1 MNRRAVAAALI
12 LCVMMAS
19 VSCSDK
25 PSPTVIHEAETFGT
39 SGTTRAEPGFM
50 DEVYEQV
57 VLSSEAGVTYDF
69 KYDSDIL
76 AYTGQGGNFYLVGS
90 DATKCFL
97 HVIIQDQ
104 VNESF
109 DDAKTAYQG
118 SITKEFTLESGRRAF
133 IYTTDDAS
141 NIHVVID
148 AEGIINS
155 GKGLISIYIG
165 AVETWPFS
173 GEQIADQVEKGF

>member
-19 VSCSDK
+19 VSCSNK

-50 DEVYEQV
+50 DEFYEQV
-57 VLSSEAGVTYDF
+57 VLSSESGVTYDF

-104 VNESF
+104 MNESF
-109 DDAKTAYQG
+109 EEAKSVYQG
-118 SITKEFTLESGRRAF
+118 SITKEFTLDSGRKAF
-133 IYTTDDAS
+133 IYTTDDTN

-148 AEGIINS
+148 AEGIIPA
-155 GKGLISIYIG
+155 GKGLVNIYIG
-165 AVETWPFS
+165 SVEIWPYS
-173 GEQIADQVEKGF
+173 SEQIADQVDKGF

>member
-19 VSCSDK
+19 VSCSNK

-57 VLSSEAGVTYDF
+57 VLSSESGVTYDF

-76 AYTGQGGNFYLVGS
+76 SASAAKHMLSPLKVYRIF
-90 DATKCFL
+90 
-97 HVIIQDQ
+97 IIQ
-104 VNESF
+104 
-109 DDAKTAYQG
+109 
-118 SITKEFTLESGRRAF
+118 
-133 IYTTDDAS
+133 
-141 NIHVVID
+141 H
-148 AEGIINS
+148 
-155 GKGLISIYIG
+155 
-165 AVETWPFS
+165 FS
-173 GEQIADQVEKGF
+173 GYCNFFIQLLK